1 MIKLYQ
7 FPFCPFSRR
16 VRIVL
21 LEKKLEHTI
30 ENVNFIER
38 ASKLKHLNPALEVPV
53 LVDEETIICDS
64 FVILEYLEE
73 KYPEFP
79 LMPSDLNGK
88 IEVRRLANWFSTKFY
103 NEVVKLYIKEKITRF
118 YLNNGTADPII
129 LRQAKAN
136 MLAHFDYLNSLL
148 SQRKWLA
155 GEMLTIADISAASQ
169 ISLID
174 YLGEVNWEEWGLIK
188 EWYILIKSR
197 PSFRNLLNER
207 IIGFLPSFYYKKL
220 DF

>member
-1 MIKLYQ
+1 MRKLYQ

-16 VRIVL
+16 VRVVL

-30 ENVNFIER
+30 ENVNFLER
-38 ASKLKHLNPALEVPV
+38 ASKLKFINPALEVPV
-53 LVDEETIICDS
+53 LIDEETVICDS

-73 KYPEFP
+73 KYPEIS
-79 LMPSDLNGK
+79 LMPSLINEK
-88 IEVRRLANWFSTKFY
+88 LEVRRLSNWFSIKFY

-118 YLNNGTADPII
+118 YLDNGATDPVI

-136 MLAHFDYLNSLL
+136 MLAHFDYLSSIL
-148 SQRKWLA
+148 SQKKWLT
-155 GEMLTIADISAASQ
+155 GELLTIADITAASQ
-169 ISLID
+169 ISILD
-174 YLGEVNWEEWGLIK
+174 YLGEINWEEWDLIK

-197 PSFRNLLNER
+197 PSFRTLLNEH
-207 IIGFLPSFYYKKL
+207 IIGFSPSFYYKKL